1 MLQVVNAKAIA
12 RVLTANVTLLVCA
25 RLVHARKTVDIHN
38 FDFVSKVRLIS
49 PVVIVSRLQM

>member
-12 RVLTANVTLLVCA
+12 RVLTANVTLLVYA
-25 RLVHARKTVDIHN
+25 RVVHAQKTVDIYN
-38 FDFVSKVRLIS
+38 FDFVSEVRLIS